1 MGGAR
6 HIPRPCWAALCLVA
20 ILLAACAGETD
31 PRQPLAEA
39 LAKIGFSK
47 AERLGNKHRLIM
59 EKPANGLTISV
70 LLPLPLQPEAKPE
83 GVARRQVAAMILV
96 NGPQGVSGPE
106 HDRVYLSNRDLHRA
120 IAALSQG
127 AYPSAAAA
135 EILGEAHK
143 SAQSDTGT
151 GATMTSPKQGY
162 GVTVLYQQRHL
173 TKAVVIRYPDL
184 RDKPPG
190 SGQ

>member
-1 MGGAR
+1 M
-6 HIPRPCWAALCLVA
+6 ALCLAA
-20 ILLAACAGETD
+20 ILLAACASEPD
-31 PRQPLAEA
+31 PRQPLVKA

-47 AERLGNKHRLIM
+47 AERLSNNHRLIM

-70 LLPLPLQPEAKPE
+70 LLPLPPQPAAEAK

-106 HDRVYLSNRDLHRA
+106 HDLVYLNNRDLHRA
-120 IAALSQG
+120 IAAASQG
-127 AYPSAAAA
+127 AYPPEAAS

-143 SAQSDTGT
+143 SAQGDTGT

-162 GVTVLYQQRHL
+162 GVAVLYNQRHL
-173 TKAVVIRYPDL
+173 TQAAVIRYPGQL
-184 RDKPPG
+184 EPPG
-190 SGQ
+190 PGK